1 MTRKDATPPADEVRG
16 LSERLC
22 RISPTSMHDA
32 ARAARLLG
40 TTAEQA
46 AKALQALGV
55 AAKKLEDE
63 SKALAEAH
71 RARQPWWRRWRW

>member
-1 MTRKDATPPADEVRG
+1 
-16 LSERLC
+16 
-22 RISPTSMHDA
+22 MHDA